1 MRQLLLKE
9 WDRFV
14 NFKLTGELLYQVAFI
29 YLVTISYLQTSTYV
43 DFFAPSTLHR
53 LLFIGL
59 ATLAFKIFFLDRHNV
74 WSMFGNIF
82 GFGLLLITWRTSHDF
97 MLVVMGTLILGA
109 RGVNFQQI
117 MKLYYLVGL
126 VGLLY
131 IVISAEA
138 GVIRNLVFVRDTTG
152 AVRRALGI
160 IYPTDLAAHVLF
172 LVLADA
178 YLYFKRLNWRRYAV
192 YILVALLVML
202 TTNARLDTAAIL
214 LVIPV
219 TWIGRRAA
227 QGHLVSRLIAGFY
240 WIVPVI
246 GAYGI
251 IIASYFYNI
260 ADHRMRKI
268 DHLLSGRLQFGHT
281 AFERYPV
288 TQFGQSIHENG
299 WGAGIKTGI
308 PKQGMI
314 DYFYIDASFLRL
326 LMIFGLAAL
335 LVILLIM
342 VKISWQSVQLN
353 DYALA
358 SILVIVTVN
367 AVLEQRLVDI
377 AYNPFLIAFLATG
390 TVSMMTKEKDIERVH
405 S

>member
-97 MLVVMGTLILGA
+97 MLVVMGTLVLGA
-109 RGVNFQQI
+109 RGVSFRQI
-117 MKLYYLVGL
+117 VKLYYLVGL

-131 IVISAEA
+131 IIMSAEV
-138 GVIRNLVFVRDTTG
+138 GIIKNLVFVRDTTG
-152 AVRRALGI
+152 AVRRAFGI
-160 IYPTDLAAHVLF
+160 IYPTDFAAHVLF

-178 YLYFKRLNWRRYAV
+178 YLAFHRLKWWR
-192 YILVALLVML
+192 YILYMIIAGVVMWG
-202 TTNARLDTAAIL
+202 TNSRLDAIAIL
-214 LVIPV
+214 LIIPI
-219 TWIGRRAA
+219 TWLGQRAA
-227 QGHLVSRLIAGFY
+227 QGHLISRLVAGFY
-240 WIVPVI
+240 WPIPI
-246 GAYGI
+246 LGAYLV
-251 IIASYFYNI
+251 IIASYFFTFSN
-260 ADHRMRKI
+260 
-268 DHLLSGRLQFGHT
+268 HLFEKVNHALSGRLQFGHT
-281 AFERYPV
+281 AFVRYGFSK
-288 TQFGQSIHENG
+288 FGQPVQENG
-299 WGAGIKTGI
+299 WGVGVGAKKVVT
-308 PKQGMI
+308 
-314 DYFYIDASFLRL
+314 DYFFIDASFLRL
-326 LMIFGLAAL
+326 LIIFGTIVL
-335 LVILLIM
+335 LVVLLM
-342 VKISWQSVQLN
+342 MTKISWQSIQTN

-358 SILVIVTVN
+358 SIMVIVTVS
-367 AVLEQRLVDI
+367 AILEQRLVDI
-377 AYNPFLIAFLATG
+377 AYNPFLLAFLATG
-390 TVSMMTKEKDIERVH
+390 TASMMTKEKDIERVH